1 MYGREEIAVTVHS
14 RQSAARRRPAGARRD
29 DTGSVAVEIALGVP
43 IGVLVIFLVV
53 AAFHLGRAT
62 IDVNSAAAAAA
73 RAGSLA
79 RSPAAAASAART
91 AATASL
97 AGQCATVSVSVDTSN
112 FRRGG
117 TVTVAVACTVTSEG
131 LTGIGI
137 PGSVTAKAASTSPVD
152 VYRSKSLGFAISE
165 ASSGANPSTAGA

>member
-1 MYGREEIAVTVHS
+1 MTVHS
-14 RQSAARRRPAGARRD
+14 RPQRSIMRRRLGRRPGRRPGGRVRD

-43 IGVLVIFLVV
+43 ISVLLLFLVI

-62 IDVNSAAAAAA
+62 IDVNSAAAAGA

-91 AATASL
+91 AASTTL
-97 AGQCATVSVSVDTSN
+97 AGQCAAVSVEVDTSN

-117 TVTVAVACTVTSEG
+117 TVTVTVACTVTTRG

-137 PGSVTAKAASTSPVD
+137 PGAVTTQAASTSPVD
-152 VYRSKSLGFAISE
+152 VYRSVS
-165 ASSGANPSTAGA
+165 

>member
-1 MYGREEIAVTVHS
+1 MSVHS
-14 RQSAARRRPAGARRD
+14 RQKLRGRCRPGRRWRD

-43 IGVLVIFLVV
+43 VAMLVIFLVV

-79 RSPAAAASAART
+79 RSPAAATTAARS

-97 AGQCATVSVSVDTSN
+97 AGQCATVTVAVDTSN

-117 TVTVAVACTVTSEG
+117 SITVAVACTVTTEG

-137 PGSVTAKAASTSPVD
+137 PGSVTAKATSTSPVD
-152 VYRSKSLGFAISE
+152 VYRSV
-165 ASSGANPSTAGA
+165 T